1 MPVLLQGGQ
10 AGRRHGLRLSA
21 AVGGQKCRCRACR
34 GRRLRIQSQ
43 RQKSAARAQSP
54 ESGVCVIQDGRLGLT
69 PLLAEDHVVWCDV
82 GALEPAPGGNSVDR
96 QLQVADIVER
106 NQSAVGLRRGARE
119 SALHSQAARKVL
131 RHKVLLLTAAVNEDV
146 SLLPV
151 GNRRGHAQEAH
162 GSPQKAHMMR
172 R

>member
-1 MPVLLQGGQ
+1 M
-10 AGRRHGLRLSA
+10 
-21 AVGGQKCRCRACR
+21 AVGTCVWH
-34 GRRLRIQSQ
+34 I
-43 RQKSAARAQSP
+43 SAFT
-54 ESGVCVIQDGRLGLT
+54 EY
-69 PLLAEDHVVWCDV
+69 V
-82 GALEPAPGGNSVDR
+82 GANTSSAELKAEPHSYMRMRGMASV
-96 QLQVADIVER
+96 
-106 NQSAVGLRRGARE
+106 RRGARE

-151 GNRRGHAQEAH
+151 CNSGGHAHDAH